1 MGRGDNL
8 SCGNGES
15 MSCYLVCLGDKGKII
30 IICNVDFYTF
40 KQIN

>member
-15 MSCYLVCLGDKGKII
+15 MSYLVCLGDKGKII